1 MLFVADV
8 IWKPRW
14 PAKWLMSQY
23 HDTTT
28 AKTDSIT
35 SQPQNPN
42 LALILSRGPRR
53 NVASMNVSKL
63 PRFTSRPHIYL
74 SKFRYNLL
82 QLGRLLRV
90 HDLETLCLRGIE
102 QFLVRADEDRALSE
116 LRQRL
121 TAG

>member
-1 MLFVADV
+1 MACEVVNESVPRYDNGKDRQHYQPTP
-8 IWKPRW
+8 KPE
-14 PAKWLMSQY
+14 PGFDLKQGAATK
-23 HDTTT
+23 
-28 AKTDSIT
+28 
-35 SQPQNPN
+35 
-42 LALILSRGPRR
+42 RR
-53 NVASMNVSKL
+53 FDECFKIATFH
-63 PRFTSRPHIYL
+63 FTSPYIYL